1 MPGRSDP
8 SVRAFVATSVRLY
21 EALVQQP
28 IIVRRGFTKVSSI
41 VSSSADLVSNV
52 RTFMSSLDLGAAP
65 QEPCLGTDAFASRSF
80 GTLARI
86 KRIAGAEA
94 RLVSKSEAVAA
105 HEAEEAETARGT
117 TVLIKTGPHAGEQG
131 VIGQQNKTNGQCWIH
146 VLTKGVLIRLRR
158 HDLEPTISDGAS
170 ASGGASAIGASASGG
185 ASAIGASASGASAS
199 GAASASG
206 ESASGDSV
214 FDVENQPEC
223 KLPRSETLEL
233 LNGTV
238 LDAITAAKRCNVSI
252 GNGQSSFIAR
262 EKAVTDRLAETGLVI
277 DGLPAEGKGS
287 LKALLSSVMKREKK
301 TAHGHQTYNVRAS
314 QVRLRLWYATQRAP
328 S

>member
-1 MPGRSDP
+1 MDEDEVAPLSGAARRCWFLNDQGKHEKVVLESEDSATPCTAWVPSRGRSIAEPALLQFTAPDFAHCFVEPKHDDFAVRSPRAAVATDPLERPPASANLITLSTNTAAILAFISHVPGHSDP

-41 VSSSADLVSNV
+41 VPSSADLVSNV

-131 VIGQQNKTNGQCWIH
+131 VIEQQNKTKQ
-146 VLTKGVLIRLRR
+146 T
-158 HDLEPTISDGAS
+158 AS
-170 ASGGASAIGASASGG
+170 A
-185 ASAIGASASGASAS
+185 
-199 GAASASG
+199 
-206 ESASGDSV
+206 
-214 FDVENQPEC
+214 
-223 KLPRSETLEL
+223 
-233 LNGTV
+233 
-238 LDAITAAKRCNVSI
+238 
-252 GNGQSSFIAR
+252 
-262 EKAVTDRLAETGLVI
+262 
-277 DGLPAEGKGS
+277 GS
-287 LKALLSSVMKREKK
+287 
-301 TAHGHQTYNVRAS
+301 TF
-314 QVRLRLWYATQRAP
+314 
-328 S
+328 